1 MVTGYRFS
9 YGGAQEYYGVTPDLC
24 TLGKII
30 GGGFPLA
37 AIAGKKEIM
46 AHFDKEKVGSDGF
59 LMQIGTLSGNPI
71 ASVAGLKTLE
81 ILRRPGSYEKLR
93 QNGQRI
99 MDFAS
104 KELSENNIDFKVVG
118 DQTLFEIIFTNEEI
132 LNYRDVQKND
142 LKYKDSGIEQTWNF
156 AHPNN
161 KKVTGPLG
169 NFKRMIKGASY
180 QMMIDHL
187 SHTITELGS
196 SDKWAQ
202 FEVIILDKN
211 KIYHKFNWQVE
222 KYTMDGPL
230 KDCWLTTMVSNPI
243 SLGSS
248 I

>member
-1 MVTGYRFS
+1 MM
-9 YGGAQEYYGVTPDLC
+9 L
-24 TLGKII
+24 
-30 GGGFPLA
+30 
-37 AIAGKKEIM
+37 
-46 AHFDKEKVGSDGF
+46 EK
-59 LMQIGTLSGNPI
+59 LQITS
-71 ASVAGLKTLE
+71 KTL
-81 ILRRPGSYEKLR
+81 
-93 QNGQRI
+93 
-99 MDFAS
+99 
-104 KELSENNIDFKVVG
+104 
-118 DQTLFEIIFTNEEI
+118 IIFLLSISFSSAEI
-132 LNYRDVQKND
+132 LNPDSAISPKEVVSIQLSGLQKND

-169 NFKRMIKGASY
+169 KFKRMIKGASY

-222 KYTMDGPL
+222 KYTSEGTL
-230 KDCWLTTMVSNPI
+230 KDCWLTTMVSSPI
-243 SLGSS
+243 PLGSS